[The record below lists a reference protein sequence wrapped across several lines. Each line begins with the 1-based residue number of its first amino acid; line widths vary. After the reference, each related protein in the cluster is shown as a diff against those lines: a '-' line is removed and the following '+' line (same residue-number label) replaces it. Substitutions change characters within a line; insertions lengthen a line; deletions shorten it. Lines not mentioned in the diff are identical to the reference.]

1 MKLSMI
7 FCSSLKKFGI
17 NNPTVFS
24 VHSHFPFGPVLL
36 SPCFSGVSPQS
47 ILLWYLIF
55 WVTWQPTCPSKH
67 ICHREK
73 YLLSYLNRKYSS
85 KYLSP
90 PSLRFWKNGNLNDV
104 NSLKSL
110 SIQYFWHPLTL
121 YDSVLIYYNIYLAI
135 YLATSFRRI

>member
-90 PSLRFWKNGNLNDV
+90 PSLRL
-104 NSLKSL
+104 
-110 SIQYFWHPLTL
+110 
-121 YDSVLIYYNIYLAI
+121 LIYLEKWKYKWRKLTQVPFNTIFL
-135 YLATSFRRI
+135 TSFDFIWLSVDLL